1 MFKKILASLVVAFV
15 PAAALA
21 QSGGGLSGL
30 VVLAQSL
37 TNQILPVLIGAAV
50 VYFIWEVFQ
59 YTIAGGEDKKKK
71 AKSGIVWG
79 IVGIFVMVS
88 VWGLVG
94 ILVNTLCYGTSCNP
108 IPPLPVLPH
117 Y

>member
-21 QSGGGLSGL
+21 QYTPNQGVSGL
-30 VVLAQSL
+30 ISFAQSL
-37 TNQILPVLIGAAV
+37 TSQILPVLIGAAV
-50 VYFIWEVFQ
+50 VYFIYEVFQ
-59 YTIAGGEDKKKK
+59 YTIAGGDDKKKK
-71 AKSGIVWG
+71 AKEGIIMG
-79 IVGIFVMVS
+79 IVGIFVMVA

-94 ILVNTLCYGTSCNP
+94 ILVSTFGTSGGRVD
-108 IPPLPVLPH
+108 LPTLPH